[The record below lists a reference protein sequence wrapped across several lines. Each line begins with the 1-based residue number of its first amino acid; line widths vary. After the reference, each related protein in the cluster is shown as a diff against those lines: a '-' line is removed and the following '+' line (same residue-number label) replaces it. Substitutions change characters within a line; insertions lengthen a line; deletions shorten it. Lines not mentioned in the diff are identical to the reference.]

1 MRIERSGFGLK
12 MTSKLIEQAFEA
24 LNVATTIVEEFVL
37 LEERLIK

>member
-24 LNVATTIVEEFVL
+24 LNVARTSRRICTV
-37 LEERLIK
+37 RGAAY